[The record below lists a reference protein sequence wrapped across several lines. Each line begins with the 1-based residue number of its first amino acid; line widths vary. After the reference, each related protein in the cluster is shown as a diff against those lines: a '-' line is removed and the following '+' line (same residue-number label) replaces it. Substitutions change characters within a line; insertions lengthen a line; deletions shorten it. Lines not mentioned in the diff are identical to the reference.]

1 MTKDAGPPP
10 QRVPLSDDQPPPTDL
25 SRTDYVRT
33 TNSSPAST
41 SLIPPIRDEQPMAP
55 PKAVPPAPSDPVSA
69 LATGRI
75 AGLRLVRIE
84 PYSVTRIA
92 FVVSVSLMIVSV
104 VAVALFWVVLG
115 VFGVWGQINQSVA
128 ALLSDE
134 AGSFDIK
141 NYLGFGR
148 MVGGT
153 LVLSGINVILMTA
166 LATIGAH
173 LYNLAAALLGGVEA
187 TFRDD

>member
-1 MTKDAGPPP
+1 
-10 QRVPLSDDQPPPTDL
+10 
-25 SRTDYVRT
+25 
-33 TNSSPAST
+33 
-41 SLIPPIRDEQPMAP
+41 
-55 PKAVPPAPSDPVSA
+55 
-69 LATGRI
+69 
-75 AGLRLVRIE
+75 
-84 PYSVTRIA
+84 VTRIA
-92 FVVSVSLMIVSV
+92 FVISVSLMIVSV

-115 VFGVWGQINQSVA
+115 VFGVWGQINDSVA

-141 NYLGFGR
+141 DYLGFGR